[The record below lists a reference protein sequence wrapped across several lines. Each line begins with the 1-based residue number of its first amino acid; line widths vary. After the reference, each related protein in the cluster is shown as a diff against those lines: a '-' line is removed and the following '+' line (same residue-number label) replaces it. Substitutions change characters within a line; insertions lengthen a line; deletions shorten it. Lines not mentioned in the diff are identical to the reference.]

1 VLGLFE
7 RASKLPRS
15 QLVTRTKKQPMKWEL
30 MMQHTVDSSSKHGE
44 FDVVIIDDQEA
55 PPPELPMVTIQA
67 NGY

>member
-7 RASKLPRS
+7 RASELPRS

-30 MMQHTVDSSSKHGE
+30 MMQHIVDSSSKPGE

-67 NGY
+67 NGH